1 MDKQKPLHAK
11 EPPVNVV
18 DSSRFLFTCGLPADE
33 EAALMQAWIEFQ
45 IDAESMRKTR

>member
-1 MDKQKPLHAK
+1 MDKQKTGPTK
-11 EPPVNVV
+11 EPSGSMV

-45 IDAESMRKTR
+45 IDADSLSKVR